1 MQYRATENIIVQPIE
16 VTWEELYQ
24 QFCLIFDSIDYKE
37 VYDILR
43 LRSYH
48 FLFKRKVKNEI
59 KAIVL
64 SLWRLSL
71 QITFSEQS
79 EYYFEQAYVKLRESK
94 RITKEVEEIYAIYW
108 REVQRKLNTDFIPPA
123 DIMKIRLQLEKRNI
137 HTITLALYMR
147 SLYQYIHEYL
157 IDISLEESA

>member
-37 VYDILR
+37 AYDILR

-94 RITKEVEEIYAIYW
+94 RVTKEIEEIYAIYW

-123 DIMKIRLQLEKRNI
+123 DIMKIRLQLEKRKI

-157 IDISLEESA
+157 IDISLE